1 MCASRR
7 PGRWAAPGASLL
19 PARALTELVRLLGT
33 TGELTLRLGE
43 REATFEVGS
52 ARLSTRL
59 GPVAGH
65 EGPDPA
71 FGIRPE
77 PAAGAELANELPV
90 VQGLATEGAVTELVD
105 AQKGVDVRE
114 EGMTRHRL
122 KIRD

>member
-1 MCASRR
+1 LASS
-7 PGRWAAPGASLL
+7 GAT
-19 PARALTELVRLLGT
+19 P
-33 TGELTLRLGE
+33 
-43 REATFEVGS
+43 
-52 ARLSTRL
+52 

-65 EGPDPA
+65 EAAYAVFSVGPK
-71 FGIRPE
+71 
-77 PAAGAELANELPV
+77 PAAGAELADEPPV